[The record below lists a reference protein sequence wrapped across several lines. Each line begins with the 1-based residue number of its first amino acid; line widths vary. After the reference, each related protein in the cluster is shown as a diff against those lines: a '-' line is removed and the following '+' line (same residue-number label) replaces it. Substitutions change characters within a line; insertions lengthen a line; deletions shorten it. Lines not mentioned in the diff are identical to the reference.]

1 MRHIFSV
8 CAMKLIGILTSPY
21 VRKTRI
27 VLSEKKIGYE
37 FVLTDLSAPDNIAT
51 KFNPL
56 GKVPCLVLDDGKTL
70 YDSSVIVDYLDTLT
84 PVNRLLPEDRHARTE
99 VKCWEALAD
108 GIMDA
113 AVLVR
118 LEGKRPTTMQSPDW
132 IGLQTGKVH
141 AGLKALAAQLGENT
155 FCHDNAFSLADIA
168 VGCALGWLDFRFPE
182 IAWRS
187 QYPNLAA
194 LSERLAKR
202 PSFQETR
209 PQ

>member
-1 MRHIFSV
+1 
-8 CAMKLIGILTSPY
+8 MKLIGILTSPY

-27 VLSEKKIGYE
+27 ALSEKKIGYE
-37 FVLTDLSAPDNIAT
+37 FVLTDLSVPDNIAT

-84 PVNRLLPEDRHARTE
+84 PVNRLLPEDRHARTD

-118 LEGKRPTTMQSPDW
+118 LEGKRPATMQNPDW
-132 IGLQTGKVH
+132 IGLQTGKIH
-141 AGLKALAAQLGENT
+141 AGLKALSSQLGNHT
-155 FCHDNAFSLADIA
+155 FCLFRRHFNISYLFLA
-168 VGCALGWLDFRFPE
+168 GHHYLNNRFQSAYTDTAGLRYRH
-182 IAWRS
+182 I
-187 QYPNLAA
+187 
-194 LSERLAKR
+194 
-202 PSFQETR
+202 
-209 PQ
+209 

>member
-1 MRHIFSV
+1 
-8 CAMKLIGILTSPY
+8 MKLIGILTSPY

-27 VLSEKKIGYE
+27 ALSEKKIGYE
-37 FVLTDLSAPDNIAT
+37 FVLTDLSVPDNIAT

-56 GKVPCLVLDDGKTL
+56 GKVPC
-70 YDSSVIVDYLDTLT
+70 VIVDYLDTLT
-84 PVNRLLPEDRHARTE
+84 PVNRLLPEDRHARTD

-118 LEGKRPTTMQSPDW
+118 LEGKRPTTMQNPDW
-132 IGLQTGKVH
+132 IGLQTGKIH
-141 AGLKALAAQLGENT
+141 AGLKALSSQLGNNT
-155 FCHDNAFSLADIA
+155 FCHENTFSLADIA

-182 IAWRS
+182 ITWRD
-187 QYPNLAA
+187 QYPNLADLFA
-194 LSERLAKR
+194 LLSKR
-202 PSFQETR
+202 PSFQETC